1 MCIQF
6 SIMKEYKIY
15 TYGLDEFEEKLNKF
29 FETHP
34 KIDLLTISCSKCL
47 ANEEVVE
54 GGLKK
59 EAVVS
64 VHYLE

>member
-1 MCIQF
+1 
-6 SIMKEYKIY
+6 MKEYKIY
-15 TYGLDEFEEKLNKF
+15 TYGLDEFEKELNKF

-47 ANEEVVE
+47 ADDDFVK
-54 GGLKK
+54 GRLKK

-64 VHYLE
+64 VHYL